1 MGEAYNA
8 LMIRGFLV
16 LCLLVGSLGC
26 SKIPRPVDDFK
37 ADQAAK
43 EATRLPKDP
52 GDAQVYQELKKA
64 GHDFS
69 KPTTVDFYL
78 YFPEE
83 GAARGTLQALSSDG
97 YSGEIKMVNGQWECH
112 LTKTM
117 VISAEVIDMER
128 FKMRELT
135 VNSGGQYDGW
145 GAPVV
150 K

>member
-1 MGEAYNA
+1 
-8 LMIRGFLV
+8 MIRGFLV
-16 LCLLVGSLGC
+16 FCLLIGGLGC
-26 SKIPRPVDDFK
+26 SKIPRPVDDYK
-37 ADQAAK
+37 ADRAAK

-52 GDAQVYQELKKA
+52 GDAQVYQELRKA
-64 GHDFS
+64 GHDFT

-97 YSGEIKMVNGQWECH
+97 YAGEIKMTNGQWECH

-117 VISAEVIDMER
+117 VISAEAIDMER
-128 FKMRELT
+128 LKMREMT
-135 VNSGGQYDGW
+135 VNSGGHYDGW